1 MRKYDL
7 VWPNNF
13 FAFFANIFLFFF
25 VKYKIIFFSFPSYK
39 RLCHIIIGNIVNFAK
54 SAKSKTRTNNSLLK
68 IINIL
73 VVNHYYLFPSYNV
86 RVYMVLLNL
95 YETFWIISL
104 NSIRNRSHLKNKK
117 KLLHIEVNLQN
128 IYSDWIA
135 DPNFLGFIKIRPL
148 SE

>member
-13 FAFFANIFLFFF
+13 FAFFTNIFLFFF

-39 RLCHIIIGNIVNFAK
+39 RLCHIIIGTIVNFAK